1 MRKIVLILCL
11 MSTALIFGQVTLQ
24 SGLGA
29 PYDVVADASG
39 NLYIADSS
47 NKRILKTKADGTD
60 RVVLKNFDRN
70 IFGLVISD
78 NKLFVSLMNEI
89 FKMNLDGTD
98 LESVTSPQN
107 AFYITSGNDGYIYF
121 TNPEGG

>member
-78 NKLFVSLMNEI
+78 NKLLYRS
-89 FKMNLDGTD
+89 
-98 LESVTSPQN
+98 
-107 AFYITSGNDGYIYF
+107 
-121 TNPEGG
+121 